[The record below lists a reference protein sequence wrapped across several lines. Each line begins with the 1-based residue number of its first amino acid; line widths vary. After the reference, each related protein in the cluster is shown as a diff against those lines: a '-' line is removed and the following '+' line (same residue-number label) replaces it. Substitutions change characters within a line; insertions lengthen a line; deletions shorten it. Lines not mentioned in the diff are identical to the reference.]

1 MQNHDVRNTG
11 EELFE
16 GVTYKVYRL
25 LDNTYI
31 CGYNNSISKLTGSS
45 LKPFSVKFVSDK
57 YSFTEYERL
66 YWTTELD
73 RVLNE
78 NDFETEDTYFY
89 YYDSHPAMP
98 YQPYH
103 VQE

>member
-1 MQNHDVRNTG
+1 M
-11 EELFE
+11 
-16 GVTYKVYRL
+16 
-25 LDNTYI
+25 
-31 CGYNNSISKLTGSS
+31 TGSS

-57 YSFTEYERL
+57 YSFTKDARW

-89 YYDSHPAMP
+89 YYDSRPAMP
-98 YQPYH
+98 CQPYH